1 MGCLVLNNVY
11 DNGTMVLGSVENVRK
26 YLINNAEE
34 EDLGVKDILNDLNN
48 ELNDTIVA
56 INYDMGMGYSIDY
69 WEEKDIVKV
78 VD

>member
-1 MGCLVLNNVY
+1 MNNVY
-11 DNGTMVLGSVENVRK
+11 DNGTMILGSVENIRK
-26 YLINNAEE
+26 YLIKNMEE

-69 WEEKDIVKV
+69 WQESDKV
-78 VD
+78 VQ

>member
-11 DNGTMVLGSVENVRK
+11 DNGTMVLGSVENIRK
-26 YLINNAEE
+26 YLIKNMEE

-69 WEEKDIVKV
+69 WTKEDIVKV
-78 VD
+78 GD